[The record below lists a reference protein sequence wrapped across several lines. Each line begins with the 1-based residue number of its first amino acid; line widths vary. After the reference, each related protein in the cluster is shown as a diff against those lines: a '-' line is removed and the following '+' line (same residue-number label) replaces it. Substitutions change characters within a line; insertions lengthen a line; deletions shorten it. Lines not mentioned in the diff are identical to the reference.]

1 MNKYITLL
9 IEAIVV
15 GIITIIVGTLSGKIL
30 STYTNSNVM
39 LPEVC
44 NSWNK
49 NYVMEKSL
57 FLTGFLTHILCQIT
71 GINKWYCSNG
81 LACVDK

>member
-1 MNKYITLL
+1 MNKYIVLL

-15 GIITIIVGTLSGKIL
+15 GIITVVVGTLSAKIL
-30 STYTNSNVM
+30 SAYATSSNE

-44 NSWNK
+44 KSWNK